1 MEMLQENFEIVSAAI
16 RKYQADLEHA
26 RKEMTAKNQEI
37 AELRAKLADQDAKYQ
52 ALMAATHPY
61 KRYLQKMQIDLR
73 NLLADPDADATKDAT
88 LPSATT
94 SATVSTNKACAARF
108 KLDLKTTTGSKASIR
123 SSTKQPS
130 QVADRPQIKEP
141 GTASNDNPEPEIS
154 NVSTGASG
162 RRNIPRRVSVGHVNY
177 AEAKLDLTFL
187 RRKRKAKW
195 SPSHL
200 QLDLLAYY
208 FLLDILIKIE
218 IKFSP
223 S

>member
-1 MEMLQENFEIVSAAI
+1 MEMSQENFEIVSAAI

-52 ALMAATHPY
+52 ALMAATHSY

-73 NLLADPDADATKDAT
+73 NLLADPDADAT

-162 RRNIPRRVSVGHVNY
+162 RRNIPGRLSVGHVNY

-187 RRKRKAKW
+187 RRKRKAK
-195 SPSHL
+195 
-200 QLDLLAYY
+200 
-208 FLLDILIKIE
+208 
-218 IKFSP
+218 
-223 S
+223 